1 MNQNNMSIYA
11 YRKMQHR
18 AREICMIMNKDF
30 HNRTPKPVMVKFI
43 REYLGMEHG
52 SDDAVIEF
60 FVEQRRTAYASSD
73 KMVSVRPCKMDMAMR
88 QAASRVAGLP
98 VPITIG
104 GRAL

>member
-1 MNQNNMSIYA
+1 MTMSIYA
-11 YRKMQHR
+11 HRKMHHR
-18 AREICMIMNKDF
+18 AREIAMIMNSEF
-30 HNRTPKPVMVKFI
+30 HARTPKPTIIKFI

-52 SDDAVIEF
+52 SDDAVVEF

-73 KMVSVRPCKMDMAMR
+73 KMVSVRPYKMDMAMR